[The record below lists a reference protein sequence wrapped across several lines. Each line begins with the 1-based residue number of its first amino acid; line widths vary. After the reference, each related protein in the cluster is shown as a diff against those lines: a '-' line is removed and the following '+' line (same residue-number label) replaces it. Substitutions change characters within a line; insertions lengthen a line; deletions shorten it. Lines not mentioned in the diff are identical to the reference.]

1 MHKPQ
6 LLPGRPSF
14 QELWN
19 TLHFQPGLLCMQA
32 QAPVGTVRLMIH
44 GHAVPRAD
52 ARKVLE
58 KLSEQ
63 FQGYYTL
70 ETVAVA
76 VKSEPS

>member
-1 MHKPQ
+1 
-6 LLPGRPSF
+6 
-14 QELWN
+14 
-19 TLHFQPGLLCMQA
+19 MQA

-63 FQGYYTL
+63 FQGDYTL